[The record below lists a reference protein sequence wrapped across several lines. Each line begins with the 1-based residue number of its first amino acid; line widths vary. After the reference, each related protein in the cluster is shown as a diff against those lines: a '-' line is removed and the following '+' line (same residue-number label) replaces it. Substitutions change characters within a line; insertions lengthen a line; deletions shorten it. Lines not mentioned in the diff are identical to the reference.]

1 VTLAPSAPH
10 RSNDRLRVCVSGLH
24 GTRAAS
30 AGAAAKVGELHA
42 LNIDVL
48 ASACLGGGGQGL
60 LDLGACLG
68 SCARTDRTDGL
79 MTTVVT
85 EEGGV
90 ALGLVYSNPASLAA
104 AVEAGRGVYH
114 SRSKGG
120 IWRKGDTSGAYQTLL
135 RVDLDCD
142 HDAIRFTVCTRT
154 HAHTHTRT
162 HAHTHTRTHAHTHT
176 RTHAHARTHART
188 HTRTHTHTQT
198 DRQTDRERDTAQSA
212 GGDRLW
218 GEVATV
224 RLGPRLHP
232 ATPCP
237 TPLQVSQH
245 GDPPAFCHKQSLGC
259 WGHATGLRDL
269 EATLLKRRS
278 NAPKGSYTARLF
290 GDADLLRKKLVEE
303 AQVCSPLAAHHT
315 PHPTLSHPSPPLPS
329 PPNRRRRP
337 GVGGG
342 HRARPCGSRGCRPL
356 LLRHGQ
362 ACRRRSLARAG
373 TLAGGL
379 PPLASVG

>member
-1 VTLAPSAPH
+1 MW
-10 RSNDRLRVCVSGLH
+10 VSGLH

-30 AGAAAKVGELHA
+30 TGAAAKVGELHA

-48 ASACLGGGGQGL
+48 APACLGGGGQGL
-60 LDLGACLG
+60 LELGACLG

-79 MTTVVT
+79 MTTVVA

-120 IWRKGDTSGAYQTLL
+120 LWRKGDTSGAYQTLL

-154 HAHTHTRT
+154 HA
-162 HAHTHTRTHAHTHT
+162 
-176 RTHAHARTHART
+176 RTHART
-188 HTRTHTHTQT
+188 HTHTRTHTRARTHTHTHT
-198 DRQTDRERDTAQSA
+198 VLSA
-212 GGDRLW
+212 GGDRPW
-218 GEVATV
+218 GELATLRV
-224 RLGPRLHP
+224 GPRPH
-232 ATPCP
+232 TPCP

-259 WGHATGLRDL
+259 WGPATGLRHL
-269 EATLLKRRS
+269 EATLVQRRA
-278 NAPKGSYTARLF
+278 NAPPGSYTARLF

-303 AQVCSPLAAHHT
+303 AQVYT
-315 PHPTLSHPSPPLPS
+315 YVLPYI
-329 PPNRRRRP
+329 
-337 GVGGG
+337 
-342 HRARPCGSRGCRPL
+342 
-356 LLRHGQ
+356 
-362 ACRRRSLARAG
+362 
-373 TLAGGL
+373 
-379 PPLASVG
+379 